1 MASLLELQPLTPTPP
16 SSSFETYTTPSFDTA
31 SLASDSD
38 IESDDDEDVTPPS
51 LRQPSAKHCG
61 FTPYRGIGR
70 LPRAWER
77 KAATPYAPRS
87 DGQRIWK
94 RVPLAETQSRNVSAA
109 EGHSDDTVKIVKKMK
124 MGMSQE
130 GNTPLAAEGIVVET
144 KIETLEELGDVKRK
158 ISGTLALTESNTSA
172 QIIEESTTT
181 TTVYDATDDERAQVL
196 ETTPQNRNAA
206 LSSSPN
212 SVPSNETEE
221 GESART
227 REMTNE
233 HQQVDKDQEYRKPIP
248 SPEISPDVTAQ
259 QNFSIVD
266 EDLFNLS
273 KHDNSN
279 VSMFDTTHTM
289 SSGEG
294 DDENFAEAAT
304 SEDNDLNANDDGPS
318 RAAALVDSLKS
329 EALCRSERRRSS
341 FFSVFTGQGILQTS
355 EEVAHESTSQE
366 TLSQVAASPND
377 DTAFLHAFLSRSR
390 AQKAVRA
397 QSCPE
402 KSSIGKVE
410 ADDNG
415 VLATIDDTKSAV
427 METEDNLDLD
437 PNDTE
442 ANITSPCR
450 RSSRTR
456 LSRPQKMVPALPSSI
471 PVRRSNGTEF
481 IFLQKSESQEVAIAT
496 RVNTRRNKGDAQPP
510 RLKLPHLRDP
520 NYVNNMN
527 SMATKSSPKRRK
539 RKEVSWNEAQLTEM
553 YEIALAEPAAVQNE
567 EEDQTE
573 TVAADTVVIKA
584 SARKLRKLG
593 TVNGTP
599 APKRMMMDEA
609 EDLRGPERRLRSR
622 ARQ

>member
-1 MASLLELQPLTPTPP
+1 M
-16 SSSFETYTTPSFDTA
+16 
-31 SLASDSD
+31 
-38 IESDDDEDVTPPS
+38 
-51 LRQPSAKHCG
+51 
-61 FTPYRGIGR
+61 
-70 LPRAWER
+70 
-77 KAATPYAPRS
+77 
-87 DGQRIWK
+87 
-94 RVPLAETQSRNVSAA
+94 
-109 EGHSDDTVKIVKKMK
+109 
-124 MGMSQE
+124 
-130 GNTPLAAEGIVVET
+130 
-144 KIETLEELGDVKRK
+144 
-158 ISGTLALTESNTSA
+158 
-172 QIIEESTTT
+172 
-181 TTVYDATDDERAQVL
+181 
-196 ETTPQNRNAA
+196 
-206 LSSSPN
+206 
-212 SVPSNETEE
+212 
-221 GESART
+221 
-227 REMTNE
+227 
-233 HQQVDKDQEYRKPIP
+233 
-248 SPEISPDVTAQ
+248 
-259 QNFSIVD
+259 
-266 EDLFNLS
+266 
-273 KHDNSN
+273 
-279 VSMFDTTHTM
+279 
-289 SSGEG
+289 
-294 DDENFAEAAT
+294 
-304 SEDNDLNANDDGPS
+304 
-318 RAAALVDSLKS
+318 
-329 EALCRSERRRSS
+329 
-341 FFSVFTGQGILQTS
+341 
-355 EEVAHESTSQE
+355 AHESTSQE

-456 LSRPQKMVPALPSSI
+456 LPRPQKMVPALPSSI

-553 YEIALAEPAAVQNE
+553 YEVALAEPALIQDE